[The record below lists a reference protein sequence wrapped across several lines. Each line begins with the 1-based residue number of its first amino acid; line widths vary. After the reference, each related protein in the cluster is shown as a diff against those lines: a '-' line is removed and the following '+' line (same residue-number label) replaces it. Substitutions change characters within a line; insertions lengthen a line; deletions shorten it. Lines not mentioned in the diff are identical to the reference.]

1 MIDVVTY
8 ARFSS
13 DNQRTESI
21 DAQLRAIRKYCDD
34 NGYCILRNYV
44 DEAKS
49 ATTDKR
55 PSFQKMIH
63 DAERGE
69 FEKVIVHKLDR
80 FSRNRKD
87 SIVYKAMLRD
97 FGVEVVSVTEPLS
110 ASPESVILESV
121 LEGMSE
127 YYSLNLSRE
136 VKKGQKENALQ
147 CKTIGGRPPLGY
159 DIDRDTLKYVINEA
173 EAPIIQYIFSSVLR
187 GVGYKELLH
196 DLDKM
201 GYKTNT
207 GKDFSKTMLL
217 SILQN
222 EKYKGV
228 YTYNMDVGKDMRKR
242 REAKWNPNEDKVIRH
257 EHGIPAIIDS
267 ETFNKVQMILEER
280 RNKDRTENAK
290 ETYLLTG
297 KVRCG
302 KCGAS
307 YCGSRKYSGRNKKL
321 HVTYRCN
328 GRVMKTSKA
337 CDNTEVNRDQLE
349 RKVLDVLA
357 DIIFD
362 KNRIPRMIDQYNE
375 NVQANYEE
383 AHQLIRAM
391 ELRYS
396 GLQRKTDNLVNV
408 ISKTGNEL
416 LVENLT
422 KLEKEMKSLQKEIK
436 QEKRKMKTID
446 VDPDVIAEG
455 FCRAKDLFQS
465 GKLQDMK
472 NLINLYLREVI
483 IYEDSIE
490 ISVNTLP
497 GTEIDLDY
505 PGVMDVQVTVPKKGK
520 NKKKKKT

>member
-1 MIDVVTY
+1 MIDVVSY

-13 DNQRTESI
+13 DNQRTEII
-21 DAQLRAIRKYCDD
+21 DAQLRAIRKYCEDH
-34 NGYCILRNYV
+34 GYCLLRDYV

-49 ATTDKR
+49 ATTDNR
-55 PSFQKMIH
+55 PSFQKMIR
-63 DAERGE
+63 DAEKGE
-69 FEKVIVHKLDR
+69 LKKIIVHKLDR

-97 FGVEVVSVTEPLS
+97 LGVEVVSVMEPLS

-159 DIDRDTLKYVINEA
+159 DVDRATLKYVINEA
-173 EAPIIQYIFSSVLR
+173 EAPIVRYIFSSVLR
-187 GVGYKELLH
+187 GVGYKELLR
-196 DLDKM
+196 DLYDK
-201 GYKTNT
+201 GYKTKT
-207 GKDFSKTMLL
+207 GKEFSKTMLL

-242 REAKWNPNEDKVIRH
+242 REAKRNPNEDKVIRY
-257 EHGIPAIIDS
+257 EHGVPAIIDS
-267 ETFNKVQMILEER
+267 DDFDRVQLILEKR

-290 ETYLLTG
+290 EIYLLTG

-302 KCGAS
+302 ECGAS

-337 CDNTEVNRDQLE
+337 CNNTEINRDQLE

-362 KNRIPRMIDQYNE
+362 KSRIPRMVDQYNE
-375 NVQANYEE
+375 NIRDHHEE
-383 AHQLIRAM
+383 AYQLIRTM
-391 ELRYS
+391 EMKYS
-396 GLQRKTDNLVNV
+396 GLQRKTDNLVDV

-422 KLEKEMKSLQKEIK
+422 KLEKEMKALQKEIK
-436 QEKRKMKTID
+436 NEKKKIKTIE
-446 VDPDVIAEG
+446 VDPDVVADG
-455 FCRAKDLFQS
+455 FRRAKELFQS
-465 GKLQDMK
+465 GELQDMK
-472 NLINLYLREVI
+472 TLINLYLQEVI

-505 PGVMDVQVTVPKKGK
+505 PGVMDVHVTVPKKE
-520 NKKKKKT
+520 KK